1 MKASAAASEGS
12 FWARAFYFHY
22 YILGFDGKTVVGKKT
37 LRNIVMES
45 AHDDKVKHDILRS

>member
-1 MKASAAASEGS
+1 MATGATAEMKASAEGS

-37 LRNIVMES
+37 R
-45 AHDDKVKHDILRS
+45 R